1 VFKFGDSI
9 DHCSL
14 TKYRISLNF
23 TLLDSSLQDAS
34 FDVSQSSRN
43 SLSFREKWKK
53 LKKKSYLVFKFDLI
67 LSPQHAL
74 KYYGNHFEKHH
85 FEKTR
90 LKFFVDQRKNK
101 TAIKKRRELEKL
113 SDELIL

>member
-1 VFKFGDSI
+1 
-9 DHCSL
+9 
-14 TKYRISLNF
+14 
-23 TLLDSSLQDAS
+23 
-34 FDVSQSSRN
+34 
-43 SLSFREKWKK
+43 
-53 LKKKSYLVFKFDLI
+53 VFKFDLI
-67 LSPQHAL
+67 LSPQQLSACTE
-74 KYYGNHFEKHH
+74 YYGNHFEKHH